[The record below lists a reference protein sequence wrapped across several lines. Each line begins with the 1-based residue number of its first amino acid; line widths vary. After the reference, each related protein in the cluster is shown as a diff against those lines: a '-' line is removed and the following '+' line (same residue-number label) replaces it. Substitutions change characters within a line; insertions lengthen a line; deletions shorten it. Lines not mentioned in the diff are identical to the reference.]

1 MAMTLKSPAFA
12 DGQRIPEKY
21 TGEGQDLS
29 PPLEWSDPPEG
40 TKTLALLCDDP
51 DAPRG
56 TWDHWLLWNVPAAL
70 RKLPEGVPDRER
82 LPDLGGGVQGANSWP
97 KIGYGGP
104 MPPPGHGTHHYHFI
118 LYALD
123 AAMDL
128 KPGANKAALQ
138 KAMKGHILAEARLVG
153 TYSR

>member
-12 DGQRIPEKY
+12 DGQRIPKKH

-29 PPLEWSDPPEG
+29 PPLEWSDLPEG

-56 TWDHWLLWNVPAAL
+56 TWDHWVLWNVPAAL
-70 RKLPEGVPDRER
+70 RKLPEGVPNRER
-82 LPDLGGGVQGANSWP
+82 LPDLGDAVQGSNSWP

-104 MPPPGHGTHHYHFI
+104 MPPPGHGTHHYHFV

-128 KPGANKAALQ
+128 KPGANKDALQ
-138 KAMKGHILAEARLVG
+138 KAMKGRVLAAARLIG

>member
-1 MAMTLKSPAFA
+1 MAMTLTSPAFR
-12 DGQRIPEKY
+12 DGERVPKRY

-40 TKTLALLCDDP
+40 AKALAVICDDP

-56 TWDHWLLWNVPAAL
+56 TWDHWLLWNLPPTL
-70 RKLPEGVPDRER
+70 RKLPEGAPARER
-82 LPDLGGGVQGANSWP
+82 LADLGGAVQGNNSWP

-104 MPPPGHGTHHYHFI
+104 MPPPGHGTHHYHFV

-123 AAMDL
+123 AGLDL
-128 KPGANKAALQ
+128 APGANKAALQ
-138 KAMKGHILAEARLVG
+138 KAMKGHVLAEARLVG

>member
-12 DGQRIPEKY
+12 DGERIPEKY

-56 TWDHWLLWNVPAAL
+56 TWDHWVLWNVPAAL
-70 RKLPEGVPDRER
+70 RKLPEGVPNRER
-82 LPDLGGGVQGANSWP
+82 LPDLGGTVQGSNSWP

-104 MPPPGHGTHHYHFI
+104 MPPPGHGTHHYHFV

-128 KPGANKAALQ
+128 KPGANKDALQ
-138 KAMKGHILAEARLVG
+138 KAMKGHILAEARLMG